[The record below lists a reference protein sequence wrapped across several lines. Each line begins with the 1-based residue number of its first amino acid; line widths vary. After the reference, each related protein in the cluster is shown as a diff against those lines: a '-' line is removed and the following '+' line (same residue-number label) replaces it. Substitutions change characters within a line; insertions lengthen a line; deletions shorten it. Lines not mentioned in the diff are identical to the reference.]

1 MKLNLGAGPKPLDG
15 FDNLCPQVGWHFED
29 GLGQYEDGS
38 VEGITCSHATMY
50 LPLEDWPA
58 FLAEVFR
65 VLQPGGIL
73 RVTED
78 NTEDPESE
86 RFGGYTDAVTLTGPR
101 MMRAQLKAA
110 GFRVREYAADRTG
123 FHDGSLLQAWH
134 GPAPKCFWMEGR
146 KA

>member
-1 MKLNLGAGPKPLDG
+1 MALRLNLGCGPNRLAGFENLDQP
-15 FDNLCPQVGWHFED
+15 DWRFEE
-29 GLGQYEDGS
+29 GLPYPDES
-38 VEGITCSHATMY
+38 VEAISCSHVKMY
-50 LPLEDWPA
+50 VALEDWP
-58 FLAEVFR
+58 FTLSECFR
-65 VLQPGGIL
+65 VLQPGGVL

>member
-1 MKLNLGAGPKPLDG
+1 MKLNLGAGPRPLDG
-15 FDNLCPQVGWHFED
+15 FSNLCPQVGWRFED

-38 VEGITCSHATMY
+38 VEGITCSHAAMY

-58 FLAEVFR
+58 FLAETYR

-86 RFGGYTDAVTLTGPR
+86 RYGGYTDAVTLTGPT
-101 MMRAQLKAA
+101 MMRRELKQA
-110 GFRVREYAADRTG
+110 GFKVRLHTAETTG
-123 FHDGSLLQAWH
+123 FKDKSLLQAWH
-134 GPAPKCFWMEGR
+134 GAEPKVCFLEGR
-146 KA
+146 KP